1 MPQGNEFTRAEV
13 DSIYTHQNE
22 RFVVSLIVGY
32 GSPADGV
39 DSPELAAAAALAL
52 TRDEGMD
59 GTVWFVHDR
68 QTGQTLQFEQSEFEE
83 VPVL

>member
-1 MPQGNEFTRAEV
+1 MPQGNEFTLAEV

-32 GSPADGV
+32 GAGDGV

-52 TRDEGMD
+52 TRDEGSD
-59 GTVWFVHDR
+59 GTVWMVHDR